1 MEGVTL
7 PSHLQILNFSPMFKQ
22 SLERVT
28 LPVSV
33 HSLRYGS
40 IFVSRLWFEEIP
52 KISRRSSSFWFDE
65 FATDD

>member
-7 PSHLQILNFSPMFKQ
+7 PNHLQILNFSPMFKQ
-22 SLERVT
+22 SLEQVT

-40 IFVSRLWFEEIP
+40 IFVSRLWFEGIP
-52 KISRRSSSFWFDE
+52 KIIRRSSSFWFDE